1 MLQIERVDVERPVE
15 RPAVPDPHCRAVKVD
30 HEPLAWVEG
39 QAVCVL
45 NALHPSAEFWA
56 DEGRTGVRGVNVQP
70 HLLIAACMG
79 GENVTWL
86 LDITKHESRRH
97 VDDGNFELRFIIFN
111 VLTNRPQL
119 NQIIESTGPGGS
131 QGGAQ
136 LQIILRLSS

>member
-1 MLQIERVDVERPVE
+1 MVGLPRWSQIIPSFTCVFMLQIERVDVERPVE

-70 HLLIAACMG
+70 HLLIAACMHG
-79 GENVTWL
+79 RGKYVRWQWGSEQVNNI
-86 LDITKHESRRH
+86 DIFPYVALQTT
-97 VDDGNFELRFIIFN
+97 
-111 VLTNRPQL
+111 VLTNRSKL
-119 NQIIESTGPGGS
+119 D
-131 QGGAQ
+131 
-136 LQIILRLSS
+136 